1 MQCEEVREK
10 FADHVTSGV
19 ETPLPSQIALH
30 VATCDSCRTE
40 LADVDELGSV
50 WAAMEFIPELEST
63 PEARSRFD
71 LMIGAYQE
79 GLSQAS
85 SYRGWSRRLSLQ
97 FALGAALLA
106 LGVGVGH
113 QIRPVQSSAD
123 NQRSLEVAGLRAELM
138 DTKQMVALSLM
149 QQQSASERL
158 RGVNWSYDL
167 QQPGEKVL
175 TALLETLMHDQS
187 VNVRLATVDAL
198 RQFGDRPVVR
208 KGVIE
213 AITRQESPMV
223 QVALIDLAVDLREK
237 ESIATLRVLSQD
249 QNLDTTV
256 RERAEKG
263 LAELE

>member
-19 ETPLPSQIALH
+19 EGPLPAQIAQHL
-30 VATCDSCRTE
+30 ATCNSCRTE
-40 LADVDELGSV
+40 LGDEDELRRV
-50 WAAMEFIPELEST
+50 WAAMESVPELEST
-63 PEARSRFD
+63 PEERSRFD
-71 LMIGAYQE
+71 LTIAAYQE
-79 GLSQAS
+79 GLRQAS
-85 SYRGWSRRLSLQ
+85 PYVGWRQQWSLQ
-97 FALGAALLA
+97 FALGAALLV

-113 QIRPVQSSAD
+113 RIRPVQSPPD
-123 NQRSLEVAGLRAELM
+123 NQRSREVAELRGELM
-138 DTKQMVALSLM
+138 DMKQMVALSLM

-158 RGVNWSYDL
+158 RGVTWSYDL
-167 QQPGEKVL
+167 QQPGERVL
-175 TALLETLMHDQS
+175 AALLDTLMHDQS

-237 ESIATLRVLSQD
+237 ESVATLRRLSQD
-249 QNLDTTV
+249 HSLDAAV
-256 RERAEKG
+256 RERAERG
-263 LAELE
+263 LSELE

>member
-10 FADHVTSGV
+10 LADHVSRWV
-19 ETPLPSQIALH
+19 ESPLPSQIALH

-40 LADVDELGSV
+40 LANVDELRSL
-50 WAAMEFIPELEST
+50 WAAMESIPELEST
-63 PEARSRFD
+63 PETRSRFD
-71 LMIGAYQE
+71 LMIAAYQE
-79 GLSQAS
+79 GLNQTS
-85 SYRGWSRRLSLQ
+85 SHSHWSRRLSVQ
-97 FALGAALLA
+97 FALGSALLA
-106 LGVGVGH
+106 LGLGVGR
-113 QIRPVQSSAD
+113 QIRTVQSPAD
-123 NQRSLEVAGLRAELM
+123 NQRSREVAELRGELM
-138 DTKQMVALSLM
+138 DMKQMVALSLM

-167 QQPGEKVL
+167 QQPGESVL
-175 TALLETLMHDQS
+175 TALLDTLMHDPS

-198 RQFGDRPVVR
+198 RQFGDRPAVR

-237 ESIATLRVLSQD
+237 ESIATLRLLSRD
-249 QNLDTTV
+249 QNVDAIV
-256 RERAEKG
+256 RERAETG